1 MYQDV
6 HLIVLDVI
14 TKPHKSSDMA
24 RKYTDEILAEVLD
37 DCDHDYISGLSLLGG
52 EPFCNLD
59 ITLNLVKA
67 FRARFGNTKTIW
79 VWTGFL
85 YEYLAN
91 DCTERRELLSYI
103 DVLVDGS
110 IYTTLIQT

>member
-1 MYQDV
+1 
-6 HLIVLDVI
+6 
-14 TKPHKSSDMA
+14 
-24 RKYTDEILAEVLD
+24 

-103 DVLVDGS
+103 DVLVDG
-110 IYTTLIQT
+110 LFIQHLFKPDLPYKGSLNQRIIDVQQSLSNARMIEYIVS